1 MSSTFPSTDTEYEE
15 YVSIMNEMSDHAQSS
30 ISDPEPNNF
39 AYMSDYGD
47 NFSDEIMAEIHGY

>member
-1 MSSTFPSTDTEYEE
+1 
-15 YVSIMNEMSDHAQSS
+15 MNEMSDHAQSS